1 MSSSWWLTRVTVFF
15 ATIWTASAPGPV
27 TLLDVWRLT
36 GVFCTSVLST
46 AFWLLMA
53 VTIAMVGLWPTTEA
67 GMVAVAAF
75 KTRGSVFVV
84 IIEAVVTVF

>member
-1 MSSSWWLTRVTVFF
+1 METLYNAQPEPSHVNTLSSSYWLTRVTVFF

-46 AFWLLMA
+46 AF
-53 VTIAMVGLWPTTEA
+53 
-67 GMVAVAAF
+67 
-75 KTRGSVFVV
+75 
-84 IIEAVVTVF
+84 